1 MSIITISRGSSS
13 HGREVAESVAARLGY
28 QCIGREMLLEASR
41 EFNIPE
47 IRLERAIHDAPSIL
61 DRFTYGRERYIAYF
75 EASFLKYM
83 KRDNV
88 VYHGLAGHFFLKG
101 LAHTL
106 KIRIITDMEE
116 RARREAQQ
124 NKMPFETAM
133 KMLKKDDRERQK
145 WSRSLYGI
153 DTDDPMLYDLVIHI
167 HRVQTADAAEMICH
181 AVGLDLFKT
190 TYESQKAIENMALAA
205 EVKAA
210 LIDLKPDIRVTA
222 ENQKVW
228 IKTKSQHADSPELMA
243 EIEEIARRV
252 PGVQTVEVQF
262 APVVDWSD

>member
-1 MSIITISRGSSS
+1 MPIITISRGSSS
-13 HGREVAESVAARLGY
+13 HGREVAESVATRLGY

-75 EASFLKYM
+75 EASFLRYM

-88 VYHGLAGHFFLKG
+88 VYHGLAGHFFLKSI
-101 LAHTL
+101 AHTL
-106 KIRIITDMEE
+106 KVRIITDIEE
-116 RARREAQQ
+116 RARREARQS
-124 NKMPFETAM
+124 KLSFEAAM
-133 KMLKKDDRERQK
+133 KMLKKDDLERQK

-153 DTDDPMLYDLVIHI
+153 DTGDPSLYDLVIHI
-167 HRVQTADAAEMICH
+167 HKIQVADAVEMICH

-190 TYESQKAIENMALAA
+190 TYESQKAIENLALAA

-222 ENQKVW
+222 ENRKVW

-243 EIEEIARRV
+243 EIESIARRV
-252 PGVQTVEVQF
+252 PGVETADVQF
-262 APVVDWSD
+262 TPMVDWSD